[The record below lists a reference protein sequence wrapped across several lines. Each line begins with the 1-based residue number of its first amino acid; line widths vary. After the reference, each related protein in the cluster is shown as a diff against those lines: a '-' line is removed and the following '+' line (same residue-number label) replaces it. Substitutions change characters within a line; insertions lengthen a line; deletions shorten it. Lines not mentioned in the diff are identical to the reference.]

1 MSLGAGIVIEER
13 TFKASLKGEAFT
25 LPTHIFVALLEVE
38 PNHALTG
45 TELESGNYELNY
57 EPYARIE
64 VPLAEWEFTA
74 GTSSAKAKAVN
85 KATITFATPTVV
97 TAKRHTAKFFAIC
110 DAVTAGNQFYTGS
123 LASEQVANVGGAVS
137 IAAKALEVS
146 WE

>member
-1 MSLGAGIVIEER
+1 MSMGAGIVIEER
-13 TFKASLKGEAFT
+13 TQKASLRGETFT
-25 LPTHIFVALLEVE
+25 LPTKIFVALLEVE

-57 EPYARIE
+57 EPYGRIE
-64 VPLAEWEFTA
+64 IPLANWEYTA
-74 GTSSAKAKAVN
+74 GTATAKGKSVNSAL
-85 KATITFATPTVV
+85 ITFATPTVV

-110 DAVTAGNQFYTGS
+110 DALTAGNQFYTGS
-123 LASEQVANVGGAVS
+123 LASEQVANVGGAVT